1 MEVSPFEE
9 KEKTSSIKIQSIKMP
24 VCFLQREESAFMRNI
39 KYRDI
44 ETSLRDLLAAVLHG
58 GWLIVVL
65 GLAFAL
71 LLGGMELLNSAK
83 IPEQP
88 TSEFQQA
95 MEKYEQDKKTLEN
108 ALALEQ
114 RELKNLQ
121 IYMENSKR
129 MGLDP
134 NNKSVSTL
142 VIAVSVEEVGT
153 AYDAVLLQIQDQY
166 AGLFKG
172 LDLTHFTEGTE
183 YENIPDKYLREVIEL
198 NSSQIGVLTLTV
210 IGNEGTDGQEIASN
224 IYTALLEKK
233 AAVDAASYPHQLSK
247 LTDAVTR
254 TEVDLALEREQTEK
268 LDKLENL
275 RLSVLKLQGD
285 LEALTKPTVATPK
298 NEIVKT
304 TVIGGMVG
312 VILAVVWLVLR
323 QMFAGKIIGGRQLA
337 EDFQLPCIGNT
348 IRPKGMWS
356 RMAQLVAGDRTWKDI
371 QAALDYIEGSAD
383 AYLPKRGS
391 VALVSTLPQVDSVI
405 ANGIEKALSRED
417 RKVVVVQD
425 LFHNPKG
432 LSAICDS
439 EGVVLLE
446 KTYQSKM
453 VAVSDAIGQVEKLD
467 KPIYGFVV
475 M

>member
-9 KEKTSSIKIQSIKMP
+9 KEKTTSIKIQSIKMP

-88 TSEFQQA
+88 TAEFQQA
-95 MEKYEQDKKTLEN
+95 MEKYEQDKMTLEN

-198 NSSQIGVLTLTV
+198 NSKDVGVLTLTV
-210 IGNEGTDGQEIASN
+210 MGNQGADCQKVASS
-224 IYTALLEKK
+224 IYATLLEKK
-233 AAVDAASYPHQLSK
+233 STVEAASCVHQLSQ
-247 LTDAVTR
+247 LTEPVTK
-254 TEVDLALEREQTEK
+254 TEVDLELEKEQTEK
-268 LDKLENL
+268 LDKLEQL

-285 LEALTKPTVATPK
+285 LQALAQPVVAANNESMK
-298 NEIVKT
+298 NTI
-304 TVIGGMVG
+304 IGGIVG
-312 VILAVVWLVLR
+312 VVLAVVWLVLR

-348 IRPKGMWS
+348 IRPKGMWP

-383 AYLPKRGS
+383 AYLPKQGS